1 MKNKSFYL
9 HIGSPKTGTSAL
21 QYFLLKNRSVL
32 NRKGFDYPSHTLDPN
47 GVSSGNAK
55 EFARCIQDNNAIS
68 ESMTKKML
76 HTEYSSV
83 ILSSEYFFQIEN
95 QYISKIKDLLGRA
108 STKII
113 VYFRRQDSMM
123 IAAFNQGV
131 KRHGFKEDISQYFE
145 TYKDKPYFYQSVIEQ
160 WGKVFGKE
168 NIIVRPYEKQQFFN
182 GSIFS
187 DFIHQLNLDL
197 TTEFT
202 LPIQNINSSYRIDA
216 LEIKRLFNRL
226 PSLVRHLFKVDIIL
240 QQYSESRGKVGDWP
254 YSLLSPIQRES
265 ICETHKWINT
275 TIARNYLG
283 RHDGRLFYDP
293 LPDSNQLW
301 EPYPGLSSNKVV
313 EISRF
318 LKEKDAALFAM
329 LGKAVTEGLSSPRRD
344 IQQAAQILAPGFKDI
359 MASI

>member
-1 MKNKSFYL
+1 MENKTFYL

-21 QYFLLKNRSVL
+21 QYFLLQNRSVL

-55 EFARCIQDNNAIS
+55 EFVHCIQDNNAIP

-76 HTEYSSV
+76 HTEHSSV

-95 QYISKIKDLLGRA
+95 QDILKIKDLLGEA
-108 STKII
+108 SAKII
-113 VYFRRQDSMM
+113 VYLRCQDSMM

-131 KRHGFKEDISQYFE
+131 KRHGFKEDIYQYFE
-145 TYKDKPYFYQSVIEQ
+145 TYKDKPYFYQLVIEQ

-187 DFIHQLNLDL
+187 DFIHQLNLEL
-197 TTEFT
+197 TTEFI
-202 LPIQNINSSYRIDA
+202 LPPQNINSSYRIDA
-216 LEIKRLFNRL
+216 LEVKRLLNRL
-226 PSLVRHLFKVDIIL
+226 PSLAGCLFKVDMIL
-240 QQYSESRGKVGDWP
+240 QQYSEYRGRVGDWP
-254 YSLLSPIQRES
+254 HSLLSPMQRKS

-275 TIARNYLG
+275 TIARNYLD

-293 LPDSNQLW
+293 LSDPNQSW
-301 EPYPGLSSNKVV
+301 EPYLGLPSNKVV

-318 LKEKDAALFAM
+318 LKEKDTPLFAM
-329 LGKAVTEGLSSPRRD
+329 LGKAVAEGLSSPHREVRK
-344 IQQAAQILAPGFKDI
+344 AAQILEPGFKDI
-359 MASI
+359 VASA